1 MAKISCFAF
10 TSFFFLKNKK
20 WLPSLFYYFPTLY
33 DIIF

>member
-10 TSFFFLKNKK
+10 TSCFLKNKK
-20 WLPSLFYYFPTLY
+20 GLPNLFYYFPTLY